1 MEFKLIEALDEL
13 SAFYKDDLNM
23 VKDLIFECN
32 KHFNNEQIEMIIKAY
47 KCANDLHRGQ
57 KRKSGEDRKSV
68 V

>member
-32 KHFNNEQIEMIIKAY
+32 KHFNNEQIEMINVLMTYI
-47 KCANDLHRGQ
+47 
-57 KRKSGEDRKSV
+57 V
-68 V
+68 VKKEKVENHI

>member
-32 KHFNNEQIEMIIKAY
+32 KHFNNEQIEMIIKHINVLMTY
-47 KCANDLHRGQ
+47 I
-57 KRKSGEDRKSV
+57 V
-68 V
+68 VKKEKVENHI